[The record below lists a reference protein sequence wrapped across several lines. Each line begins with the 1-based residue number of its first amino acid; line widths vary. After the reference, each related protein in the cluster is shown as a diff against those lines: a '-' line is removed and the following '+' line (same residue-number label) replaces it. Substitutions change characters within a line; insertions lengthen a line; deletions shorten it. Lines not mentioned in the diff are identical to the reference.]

1 MSESTEDGEDSASTT
16 SSALS
21 ELSKS
26 PQIISKSYINLY
38 AEVLTHI
45 RQVTV
50 HATLRTA
57 RNKDTKV
64 DVSSNKRVITVQ
76 HEGENASLYLPTQI
90 AGTAGM
96 VLEGFREGRKEVS
109 LRIAVEDRDGA
120 NGDGEHGA
128 SQMSE
133 DDGVPWSASEMNDG
147 GGDVAGRCKACETVV
162 MDLGKVRQWR
172 DLPREGW
179 SELIDYWHCH
189 KPDAEEGDLSAD
201 ANANR
206 TNGLL
211 SGTPVGLKRGIGLLD
226 ITSLLVHDED
236 CTNLRVSRSSQP
248 SQFIMFARTELADK
262 ERGSALQY
270 FHCNHTVARPLIQLP
285 EIKSFT

>member
-1 MSESTEDGEDSASTT
+1 MSEPSEDGQDSASAT
-16 SSALS
+16 SSAPSISPPSPLRS
-21 ELSKS
+21 SK
-26 PQIISKSYINLY
+26 PTINLY

-64 DVSSNKRVITVQ
+64 EVSSNKRVITVQ

-96 VLEGFREGRKEVS
+96 VLEGLKEGRKEVS

-120 NGDGEHGA
+120 NGDTENGA

-133 DDGVPWSASEMNDG
+133 DDGVPWSASDLKNG
-147 GGDVAGRCKACETVV
+147 GGNVSGRCKACDTVIIEAGNV
-162 MDLGKVRQWR
+162 KEWR

-179 SELIDYWHCH
+179 AELLDYWHCH
-189 KPDAEEGDLSAD
+189 KPDVEEGDLSAD
-201 ANANR
+201 APTKK
-206 TNGLL
+206 TNDLL
-211 SGTPVGLKRGIGLLD
+211 SGKPIDLQRGIGLLD

-236 CTNLRVSRSSQP
+236 CTNLRVSCSSQA
-248 SQFIMFARTELADK
+248 SCVLIYANMKLADK
-262 ERGSALQY
+262 ERGSALQH
-270 FHCNHTVARPLIQLP
+270 FHCNIPWLGL
-285 EIKSFT
+285 